1 MSINRYSIIK
11 DKFPREF
18 ILLQGKGCKWRKCT
32 FCDYYL
38 DTTSAPFNIN
48 KEVINSITGF
58 NSTLD
63 IINSGSAME
72 LDSQTIKLLKEKI
85 ESLNIKTVWF
95 EAHWMYRKFLNR
107 FAKNFPNSS
116 VKYRIGVETFNP
128 ILRNKWNKGI
138 GEDVTPKEIAKYFN
152 GVCLLVGIEGQ
163 TKDDVKRDINIALE
177 YFEYFS
183 INVFNLNSTDTKKDE
198 NLIEWFIKD
207 LMPKINKEDKIE
219 ILLNN
224 TDLGV
229 G

>member
-11 DKFPREF
+11 NKFPREF

-38 DTTSAPFNIN
+38 DTTNAPFNIN
-48 KEVINSITGF
+48 KDVINSITGF

-95 EAHWMYRKFLNR
+95 EAHWMYRKLLNR
-107 FAKNFPNSS
+107 FSENFPNST

-128 ILRNKWNKGI
+128 MLRNKWNKGI

-183 INVFNLNSTDTKKDE
+183 INVFNLNSTDTKRDQ

-207 LMPKINKEDKIE
+207 LMPKINKEDRIE